1 MAAPRWL
8 LSDFDEE
15 IASTRRFLERVPEHR
30 LAWRPHPASATLG
43 ELATHIAELPGW
55 TRAAFKHDAGDYR
68 AEKGRSRE
76 PMMRESVPEILS
88 LFEQNCADARRI
100 IQDTT
105 DEDLA
110 RSWDLAGTCGPLFSG
125 TKAAVFRRTVL
136 RHLVHHRGQLSVY
149 LRLVGVPVPPAYGPT
164 ADAPG

>member
-1 MAAPRWL
+1 MSAPQWL

-15 IASTRRFLERVPEHR
+15 IASRRFLERVPEDR

-43 ELATHIAELPGW
+43 ELASHIAELPGW
-55 TRAAFKHDAGDYR
+55 TRAALKQDARHYP
-68 AEKGRSRE
+68 AENADGRE
-76 PMMRESVPEILS
+76 PIALDCVPDILN
-88 LFEQNCADARRI
+88 FFDQNSADGRRI
-100 IQDTT
+100 IEDTT
-105 DEDLA
+105 DEELA
-110 RSWDLAGTCGPLFSG
+110 RSWSPAGSHGPLFTG
-125 TKAAVFRRTVL
+125 TKAAVFRRMVL